1 MIVTCERCA
10 ARYKLD
16 DSKIKGRGARITC
29 PKCQHVFV
37 VYNQAQA
44 EAPPEA
50 EEDHEDPSE
59 DEPEQPAS
67 SNPLAQDPDSDT
79 GLVGTARRADQLDYR
94 KVGISTWKVKVKIGL
109 VYDFSDI
116 GTLRKY
122 IQDRR
127 VTDDDVI
134 SHDGTNWVRI
144 GDIPDLD
151 AYFVQVYEELEEQL
165 TGGAVD
171 PEADTG
177 EEFEDD
183 GPTMVVGMG
192 SLRSNI
198 STGVFQRPGVK
209 TDNAPPSTRPLPGKP
224 AGGSS
229 SPGPASPAGPAGPS
243 DSNRFVDPFES
254 LKERQRDRMRAKRHG
269 DGTSNG
275 AKRKKGKGKGASAGG
290 KSRNLWLIA
299 AAVMGL
305 LAVVWYFFLREPAPS
320 VDVTPPGPVVVV
332 PETPGLSPEEER
344 AALLAELQRKM
355 REAGVE
361 PVLDGSVPEMPEAV
375 TAINPEK
382 RAEMCAKGALPA
394 SSCTDVGSTPRQ
406 PDPVAPPNNGAA
418 RTTAAD
424 HAAIGRNAAAQRNWS
439 AAVRAYGE
447 AVNMD
452 RGNGTYRWGLAESC
466 YYGGELERAQ
476 GEFQTVLAGNKRA
489 HKFLGLIDDQ
499 FGDPAGAVEHLRQYD
514 AAYPG
519 DAAVKAKLQ
528 ELTGG

>member
-50 EEDHEDPSE
+50 DEDHEDPSE

-67 SNPLAQDPDSDT
+67 SNPLAQDADSET
-79 GLVGTARRADQLDYR
+79 GLMGTARRADQLDYR

-127 VTDDDVI
+127 VTEEDVI
-134 SHDGTNWVRI
+134 SHDGSNWVRI

-198 STGVFQRPGVK
+198 STGVFQRPGAK

-229 SPGPASPAGPAGPS
+229 GGGSGPSPAGPS

-254 LKERQRDRMRAKRHG
+254 LKERQRDRMRAKRRG
-269 DGTSNG
+269 DGG
-275 AKRKKGKGKGASAGG
+275 ASTGSHRKKGKGAAAGG
-290 KSRNLWLIA
+290 KGRNLWLIA

-305 LAVVWYFFLREPAPS
+305 LAAAWYFFLREPPQS
-320 VDVTPPGPVVVV
+320 VDVTPSGPTLQEQ
-332 PETPGLSPEEER
+332 ETPGLSPEEER
-344 AALLAELQRKM
+344 AALLAELERKM

-361 PVLDGSVPEMPEAV
+361 PLLDGSVPEMPEAV
-375 TAINPEK
+375 IVMSPE
-382 RAEMCAKGALPA
+382 RRREMCANGTLEPADCKNLAPA
-394 SSCTDVGSTPRQ
+394 STDPG
-406 PDPVAPPNNGAA
+406 PDPLRDIQPAGTT
-418 RTTAAD
+418 TTAAD
-424 HAAIGRNAAAQRNWS
+424 HANAAHTAAGQRNWNT
-439 AAVRAYGE
+439 AITGYENAVKLE
-447 AVNMD
+447 P
-452 RGNGTYRWGLAESC
+452 GNGTYRWGLAEAC
-466 YYGGELERAQ
+466 YHGGQLERAQ
-476 GEFQTVLAGNKRA
+476 SEFQSVLASNERA
-489 HKFLGLIDDQ
+489 RKFLGLTANKL
-499 FGDPAGAVEHLRQYD
+499 GDEATALENLRAYE

-519 DAAVKAKLQ
+519 DAEVQRVLQ